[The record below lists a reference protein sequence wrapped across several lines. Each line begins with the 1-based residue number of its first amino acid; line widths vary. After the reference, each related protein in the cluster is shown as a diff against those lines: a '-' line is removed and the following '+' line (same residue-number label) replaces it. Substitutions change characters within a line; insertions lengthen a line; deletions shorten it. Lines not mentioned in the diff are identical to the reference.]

1 MQLAAVKVL
10 IRAPTVTLQENPE
23 SKNLAE
29 GRQAEQLEAAKCG
42 HTGAARE
49 ERQGI
54 GSGHARIN
62 AQATSASVRAPL
74 TMVRAKGTHVSDFST
89 RPHSG
94 AGCMQELGF
103 ACNAK

>member
-42 HTGAARE
+42 HTGADEKNVKA
-49 ERQGI
+49 
-54 GSGHARIN
+54 
-62 AQATSASVRAPL
+62 SAAA
-74 TMVRAKGTHVSDFST
+74 MHG
-89 RPHSG
+89 
-94 AGCMQELGF
+94 
-103 ACNAK
+103 